1 MCARSQV
8 TESLAGTRAAS
19 ILWQPTEGGALSSLE
34 QKATPRLGFFRL
46 SSIRTKMLMFAVLAT
61 LLPSLTTVW
70 ISYIENKRA
79 LTAKAS
85 EELAG
90 VSAQAVREVDLWTK
104 ELRYDLRVFSSS
116 YEVTENLD
124 RLPVVNGEM
133 ARSGIYYK
141 RLTDYLNSVR
151 DRFPDYAELLVLDPH
166 GHLVATSAAQAS
178 APPLAPDWAKE
189 LIRNDWALGAPYWDN
204 ATSHAE
210 MLVAV
215 PIQSARRA
223 GRGAGGM
230 HLVGAL
236 ASRVNLRTVADTLRR
251 FSPGDSGQIYLM
263 TRTGRLIVSSRGSSA
278 GLMQQGFSRDAANWL
293 LAREGRAVQFGSF
306 TGDPVVGSA
315 RLVPALDWL
324 LVAEIPASEAFRQV
338 ARLRNVTLGIVTL
351 LLAVVGA
358 LAYLLS
364 LLIVR
369 PLDRLTQA
377 AAKVA
382 KGDLDVDLPVTTG
395 SEVGYLTEVFNHMVA
410 RLRES
415 RTELERLSATDA
427 LTGLYNRLRMME
439 VLENEVRRSRRMRH
453 PFAVVMADVD
463 LFKRY
468 NDEYGH
474 PAGDVALKRVAAIM
488 REASRD
494 VDFVAR
500 YGGEEFLIM
509 MPETEIEGAT
519 EFAER
524 IRKRLAADALPA
536 GRITLS
542 LGVAAFPMHGDTPD
556 QLIAEADAAL
566 YLAKRAGGDRVVAAA
581 RPSVPTR

>member
-1 MCARSQV
+1 MNLV
-8 TESLAGTRAAS
+8 GTVEKKTWLA
-19 ILWQPTEGGALSSLE
+19 
-34 QKATPRLGFFRL
+34 
-46 SSIRTKMLMFAVLAT
+46 SIRTKMLMFGLVAT
-61 LLPSLTTVW
+61 LIPSLTTVW

-79 LTAKAS
+79 VTAKAS
-85 EELAG
+85 EELLG

-116 YEVTENLD
+116 YEVTENLE
-124 RLPVVNGEM
+124 RIPLANGEPV
-133 ARSGIYYK
+133 RSGIFFR

-151 DRFPDYAELLVLDPH
+151 ERFPDYSELLVLDQH
-166 GHLVATSAAQAS
+166 GHVVATTAEQ
-178 APPLAPDWAKE
+178 PRPVPLAQGWAAE
-189 LIRNDWALGAPYWDN
+189 LTKNDWALGAPYWDS
-204 ATSHAE
+204 TGTHAE
-210 MLVAV
+210 LLVSV
-215 PIQSARRA
+215 PIMSVRRA
-223 GRGAGGM
+223 GRGAGGA
-230 HLVGAL
+230 HLLGAL

-263 TRTGRLIVSSRGSSA
+263 TRTGRLIVSSRGSSRE
-278 GLMQQGFSRDAANWL
+278 LMRQGFSRDAANWL
-293 LAREGRAVQFGSF
+293 LAREGRAVQFASF
-306 TGDPVVGSA
+306 TGDRVVGSV
-315 RLVPALDWL
+315 RVVPALNWI
-324 LVAEIPASEAFRQV
+324 VVSEIPSTEAFRQV

-364 LLIVR
+364 MLIVR
-369 PLDRLTQA
+369 PLSRLTQA
-377 AAKVA
+377 ASKVA
-382 KGDLDVDLPVTTG
+382 KGDLDVDLAVTTSG
-395 SEVGYLTEVFNHMVA
+395 EVGYLTEVFNDMVA

-415 RTELERLSATDA
+415 RTDLERLSVTDP
-427 LTGLYNRLRMME
+427 LTGLSNRLRMME
-439 VLENEVRRSRRMRH
+439 VLENEVRRSRRLH
-453 PFAVVMADVD
+453 HHFSVVMADVD

-468 NDEYGH
+468 NDEHGH
-474 PAGDVALKRVAAIM
+474 PAGDVVLKRVAAIM

-524 IRKRLAADALPA
+524 IRKKLAAERLPA

-542 LGVAAFPMHGDTPD
+542 LGVSAFPVHGDAPE

-566 YLAKRAGGDRVVAAA
+566 YLAKRGGGDRVVAAT
-581 RPSVPTR
+581 RPSVPAR

>member
-1 MCARSQV
+1 
-8 TESLAGTRAAS
+8 
-19 ILWQPTEGGALSSLE
+19 
-34 QKATPRLGFFRL
+34 
-46 SSIRTKMLMFAVLAT
+46 MFAVVAT

-85 EELAG
+85 EELLG

-104 ELRYDLRVFSSS
+104 ELRYDLRVFSIS
-116 YEVTENLD
+116 YEVTENLE
-124 RLPVVNGEM
+124 RLPQVNGERTR
-133 ARSGIYYK
+133 AGIYFN

-151 DRFPDYAELLVLDPH
+151 ARFPNYAELLVLDPH
-166 GHLVATSAAQAS
+166 GHVVATTAS
-178 APPLAPDWAKE
+178 QPRAVPLAPDWAE
-189 LIRNDWALGAPYWDN
+189 DLTRNDWALGAPYWDS
-204 ATSHAE
+204 TGTHAE
-210 MLVAV
+210 MLVSV
-215 PIQSARRA
+215 PIELGRRA
-223 GRGAGGM
+223 GRRAGGTP
-230 HLVGAL
+230 LLGAL
-236 ASRVNLRTVADTLRR
+236 ASRVNLRSVADTLRQ
-251 FSPGDSGQIYLM
+251 FAPGESGQIYLM
-263 TRTGRLIVSSRGSSA
+263 TRTGRVIVSSRGSSRE
-278 GLMQQGFSRDAANWL
+278 LMRQGFGRDIANWL
-293 LAREGRAVQFGSF
+293 AAREGRAVQFTSF
-306 TGDPVVGSA
+306 TGDRVVGTVRA
-315 RLVPALDWL
+315 VPALDWL
-324 LVAEIPASEAFRQV
+324 VVSEIPTAEAFRQV

-369 PLDRLTQA
+369 PLNRLRQA
-377 AAKVA
+377 ADKVA
-382 KGDLDVDLPVTTG
+382 KGDLDVGLSVTMG
-395 SEVGYLTEVFNHMVA
+395 GEVGYLTEVFNDMVA

-415 RTELERLSATDA
+415 RTDLERLSVTDA
-427 LTGLYNRLRMME
+427 LTGLSNRLRMME

-468 NDEYGH
+468 NDDYGH
-474 PAGDVALKRVAAIM
+474 PAGDIVLKRVAAIM

-500 YGGEEFLIM
+500 YGGEEFLIV
-509 MPETEIEGAT
+509 MPETEIDGAT

-524 IRKRLAADALPA
+524 IRKKLATEPLPA
-536 GRITLS
+536 GQITLS
-542 LGVAAFPMHGDTPD
+542 LGVSAFPMHGDAPD

-581 RPSVPTR
+581 RPSVPAA